1 VRVPLRVALIATL
14 VLVAAGC
21 DDPKPA
27 PPTLGGTTAATP
39 SSTPSATPSTS
50 SGPTA
55 SVPSASGTPV
65 STVDRVAGQRGIQTF
80 LAAVNEAAD
89 AKTDAPLKGTWQQ
102 SCIWCAT
109 VIQPIQMA
117 AFAKG
122 WRLTPARVSKSR
134 ITYWK
139 PGITGQLL
147 YRVTMSVSAMKLV
160 DDQGRSQRSSAAVS
174 AGSFSF
180 ATQKVGGRWQV
191 VQGIQG
197 DIVVPAP

>member
-1 VRVPLRVALIATL
+1 VRIPLRVALIATL

-27 PPTLGGTTAATP
+27 PPTLGATTATTSSTASATP
-39 SSTPSATPSTS
+39 SSSPGPSPSVASPSA
-50 SGPTA
+50 A
-55 SVPSASGTPV
+55 PV
-65 STVDRVAGQRGIQTF
+65 STVDRVAGQRGIQAF
-80 LAAVNEAAD
+80 LAAVNDAAD
-89 AKTDAPLKGTWQQ
+89 ARTDAPLKGTWQQ

-122 WRLTPARVSKSR
+122 WRLTPARVTKPR

-139 PGITGQLL
+139 PGISGQLL
-147 YRVTMSVSAMKLV
+147 YRVTMSVSAMTLV
-160 DDQGRSQRSSAAVS
+160 DDKGRSQRASAAVS

-180 ATQKVGGRWQV
+180 AAQKVAGRWQV

-197 DIVVPAP
+197 EIVVPTP